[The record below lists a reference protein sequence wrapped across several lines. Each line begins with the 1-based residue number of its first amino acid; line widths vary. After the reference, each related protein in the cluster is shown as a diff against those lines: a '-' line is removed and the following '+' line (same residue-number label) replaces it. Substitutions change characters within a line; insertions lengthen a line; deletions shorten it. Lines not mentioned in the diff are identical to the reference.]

1 MQRVRAQGDVR
12 PMEGNP
18 AAMTQLKNLL
28 DTRRPLYERADAQIN
43 TSNRP
48 VKASLNDLLAIIRK
62 RHFLDTAGG

>member
-28 DTRRPLYERADAQIN
+28 DTRTPLYERADAQIN

-48 VKASLNDLLAIIRK
+48 VKASLKDLLRIIEK
-62 RHFLDTAGG
+62 RHFLGALDG